1 MRLSFWWHPGLSFNY
16 VSESALVAS
25 NRKCSTPESDECPS
39 PDFTAIP
46 VTYQPYGNQENT
58 RPLVMNRQHVLDS
71 NFVNFRIPMSYTVS
85 HTNSVSD
92 DADSLE
98 ESYPEPPNHFSAKQT
113 QSNLVNV
120 DIPAN
125 KRHRFLIN
133 EDKSLDS
140 LGESYQNSP
149 SPMKMKKKKT
159 RTVFSR
165 NQIYQ
170 LENAFEMKRYL
181 SSAERSGLAAQLKLS
196 ETQIKI
202 WFQNRRNK
210 WKRQISGEMDEIPI
224 PPYALHSPAGLLP
237 TPYCS
242 PVSPVSPYGHMLE
255 PRNALLRSSV
265 VPAAPAFYSNPYVQ
279 ETRLRPSFIS
289 W

>member
-1 MRLSFWWHPGLSFNY
+1 MPMMNHHPAFH
-16 VSESALVAS
+16 
-25 NRKCSTPESDECPS
+25 P
-39 PDFTAIP
+39 
-46 VTYQPYGNQENT
+46 
-58 RPLVMNRQHVLDS
+58 
-71 NFVNFRIPMSYTVS
+71 NFVNFRMPVGN
-85 HTNSVSD
+85 TNSVSD
-92 DADSLE
+92 DTDSLE
-98 ESYPEPPNHFSAKQT
+98 EGSYPESPNHFSTKQT
-113 QSNLVNV
+113 ESKLVNLDV
-120 DIPAN
+120 PAN
-125 KRHRFLIN
+125 KRHRFLVN
-133 EDKSLDS
+133 DDKSLDS
-140 LGESYQNSP
+140 LGESYQHSP

-224 PPYALHSPAGLLP
+224 PPYAMHSPTGLVP
-237 TPYCS
+237 APYCS
-242 PVSPVSPYGHMLE
+242 PISPVGPYGHMLE
-255 PRNALLRSSV
+255 RRDAVLRSSM
-265 VPAAPAFYSNPYVQ
+265 VPTAPAFYSHPYIQ

-289 W
+289 